1 MNTFFFDTYALIE
14 MLKGNPNYDAYTS
27 AILITGRLNLMELYY
42 YFLRE
47 RNEPRGRKAF
57 LDLRAFC
64 VAFSDDE
71 LMEACHLRRTI
82 KKASYVDALGYV
94 LAKRC
99 RARFLTG
106 DPAFKGVEDVEFV
119 V

>member
-1 MNTFFFDTYALIE
+1 
-14 MLKGNPNYDAYTS
+14 
-27 AILITGRLNLMELYY
+27 
-42 YFLRE
+42 
-47 RNEPRGRKAF
+47 
-57 LDLRAFC
+57 
-64 VAFSDDE
+64 
-71 LMEACHLRRTI
+71 MEACHLRRTI